1 MFRLTQKEIKRMLS
15 EGEALPA
22 TFEYMIAKNFKQIAY
37 SCGVYGCNGF
47 VVRDNDNGT
56 LYAYVGRGDLIY
68 LL

>member
-1 MFRLTQKEIKRMLS
+1 MLN

-22 TFEYMIAKNFKQIAY
+22 TFEYMIGKNFKQIAY
-37 SCGVYGCNGF
+37 SHGVYGCNGF